1 MTQNPGQWGP
11 QGGYP
16 PQGQGSYP
24 PQQPSPGY
32 PPQQPGPGYPPQG
45 GYAPQPGYNPQG
57 TYAPQGGYPPQG
69 PQPPQ
74 GGGYIPPPAEPTKKS
89 PAMIIG
95 IVVAAVVL
103 LAAVGGII
111 MVLTRDGE
119 QPPPVTIT
127 PSQPVPPTE
136 QPTEQPTAQPST
148 DQPQPTPS
156 ESSAPPSG
164 EAVDLGKGISL
175 APAPGWEVEKTGQGV
190 AQLSDDKSVFLGQ
203 AIQVEPSTNAGQLC
217 DAWHRKV
224 AEGSSNGK
232 FAEPQTGRPRHHQAE
247 GGGLQRAGHRQQRP
261 GFDDDPDVLPRLGAA
276 ERRSDRDRHDLL
288 HAQRRYPA
296 AGQGLQPHDQLHA
309 AGSSEGLGPN
319 AAHLDD
325 TGRTR
330 PVSLSVRPT

>member
-1 MTQNPGQWGP
+1 
-11 QGGYP
+11 
-16 PQGQGSYP
+16 
-24 PQQPSPGY
+24 
-32 PPQQPGPGYPPQG
+32 
-45 GYAPQPGYNPQG
+45 
-57 TYAPQGGYPPQG
+57 
-69 PQPPQ
+69 
-74 GGGYIPPPAEPTKKS
+74 
-89 PAMIIG
+89 MIIG

-175 APAPGWEVEKTGQGV
+175 APASGWEVEKTGQGV

-203 AIQVEPSTNAGQLC
+203 AIQVEPSTNPGQLC

-232 FAEPQTGRPRHHQAE
+232 FAEPQTV
-247 GGGLQRAGHRQQRP
+247 
-261 GFDDDPDVLPRLGAA
+261 DLGTTKLKAA
-276 ERRSDRDRHDLL
+276 VCN
-288 HAQRRYPA
+288 AQVTVSN
-296 AGQGLQPHDQLHA
+296 GQGSTTILMF
-309 AGSSEGLGPN
+309 
-319 AAHLDD
+319 
-325 TGRTR
+325 
-330 PVSLSVRPT
+330 SLVSVRPSDGVTVIGTIYFTPNVDTQQLDKDFSFMINSMLQGQAKG

>member
-74 GGGYIPPPAEPTKKS
+74 DGGYIPPPAEPTKKS

-111 MVLTRDGE
+111 MVLTGDGE
-119 QPPPVTIT
+119 EPPPVTIT

-156 ESSAPPSG
+156 ESSTPPSG

-190 AQLSDDKSVFLGQ
+190 AQLSDDQSVFLGQ
-203 AIQVEPSTNAGQLC
+203 AIQVEPSTNPGQLC

-232 FAEPQTGRPRHHQAE
+232 FAEPQPV
-247 GGGLQRAGHRQQRP
+247 
-261 GFDDDPDVLPRLGAA
+261 DLGTTKLKAA
-276 ERRSDRDRHDLL
+276 VCN
-288 HAQRRYPA
+288 AQVTVSN
-296 AGQGLQPHDQLHA
+296 GQGSTTILMF
-309 AGSSEGLGPN
+309 
-319 AAHLDD
+319 
-325 TGRTR
+325 
-330 PVSLSVRPT
+330 SLVSVRQSDGVTVIGTIYFTPNVDTQQLDKDFSLMINSMLQGQAKG

>member
-74 GGGYIPPPAEPTKKS
+74 DGGYIPPPAEPTKKS

-111 MVLTRDGE
+111 MVLTGDGE
-119 QPPPVTIT
+119 EPPPVTIT

-156 ESSAPPSG
+156 ESSTPPSG

-203 AIQVEPSTNAGQLC
+203 AIQVDPSTNAGQLC

-232 FAEPQTGRPRHHQAE
+232 FAEPQTV
-247 GGGLQRAGHRQQRP
+247 
-261 GFDDDPDVLPRLGAA
+261 DLGTTKLKAA
-276 ERRSDRDRHDLL
+276 VCN
-288 HAQRRYPA
+288 AQVTVSN
-296 AGQGLQPHDQLHA
+296 GQGSTTILMF
-309 AGSSEGLGPN
+309 
-319 AAHLDD
+319 
-325 TGRTR
+325 
-330 PVSLSVRPT
+330 SLVSVRQSDGVTVIGTIYFTPNVDTQQLDKDFSLMINSMLQGQAKG